1 MGIWA
6 FDGTF
11 EGLLSTYAEIFQ
23 RQETPEDLVVQG
35 EGAQGTLFSPAF
47 VPSDEK
53 KAEAFA
59 VAVRRRLGDRTFDT
73 VMLAFLSE
81 RPRMALALWRYLDF
95 GRREGPAF
103 FLQTGDLRVRPVH
116 LARRAV
122 LGEVHRLLGLVR
134 FEPLRDTLYAP
145 LEPRHNVLEL
155 LGPPFLRR
163 LPGERWM
170 LHDVARRKAVY
181 FDGEELRSAEA
192 PGEALVCAP
201 EGEEDYRRL
210 WQRYFA
216 AIAVEHRRNI
226 RLQKHF
232 IPERYWKYLPEKAL
246 APEAFSS
253 GSG

>member
-1 MGIWA
+1 MAIWA
-6 FDGTF
+6 FDGSF
-11 EGLLSTYAEIFQ
+11 EGLLSLFAELFRRNEI
-23 RQETPEDLVVQG
+23 PDDLVVQG
-35 EGAQGTLFSPAF
+35 EGAQGTLFAPVF
-47 VPSDEK
+47 VPTHESA
-53 KAEAFA
+53 AEAFA
-59 VAVRRRLGDRTFDT
+59 RAVRRRLGDRTFDA
-73 VMLAFLSE
+73 VMLAFLAE

-103 FLQTGDLRVRPVH
+103 FLQVGDPRVRPVQ

-122 LGEVHRLLGLVR
+122 LGETHRLLGLVR
-134 FEPLRDTLYAP
+134 FELLREMLYAS

-181 FDGEELRSAEA
+181 FDGEALQAAEA

-201 EGEEDYRRL
+201 EGEENYKRL

-226 RLQKHF
+226 RRQKHF
-232 IPERYWKYLPEKAL
+232 IPERYWKFLPEKAL
-246 APEAFSS
+246 MPDDPGATPA
-253 GSG
+253 